1 VFFFLLEK
9 TDNVGMDAAEIRSYF
24 KKEFKNPKE
33 TVDRVEYTRENY
45 LTLFGEDEKAETVLG
60 TVLISR
66 NQFQKIQDRGRTGY
80 LGAMAQTLNSPDI
93 IVKDGDNSWLYVK
106 TFKKTTT
113 NGLKTF
119 IGVVVQKGDKK
130 YLVSLHQ
137 KDLNNVLNKIKKVGD
152 IIYPDRTKASGTIH
166 SLDTLSP
173 NSAEKSSLENDPVKP
188 RMPIASFGPEGTE
201 QRTLTGC

>member
-1 VFFFLLEK
+1 MDLE
-9 TDNVGMDAAEIRSYF
+9 EIKSYF
-24 KKEFKNPKE
+24 KEELKKTKE
-33 TVDRVEYTRENY
+33 TVDRVEYTKETY
-45 LTLFGEDEKAETVLG
+45 LNLFGEEEQAETVLG

-66 NQFQKIQDRGRTGY
+66 NQFQKLQDRDRTGY
-80 LGAMAQTLNSPDI
+80 LGAMAQTLKIPDI

-113 NGLKTF
+113 DGLKTF
-119 IGVVVQKGDKK
+119 IGVVVQKGPKK

-152 IIYPDRTKASGTIH
+152 IIYPDRTKASGANQ

-173 NSAEKSSLENDPVKP
+173 DSGEKSSPENDPAVYFQLT
-188 RMPIASFGPEGTE
+188 REG
-201 QRTLTGC
+201 